1 MKKNKPGIDAILL
14 VFAAILFLTASVPS
28 LSAAPA
34 PDLSI
39 GSSDLRIEANAS
51 GGYDLYVRKK
61 PGIASILLTE
71 TTKDPAMKADNFA
84 YRSTEWNPVNGDEKR
99 LLDGKPLVSKGA
111 RFSLVSSTAVADAQF
126 GKAFHILIP
135 PVLVYGYSWS
145 RSGSLAVGNGTYL
158 NIRSFQKPYADYRG
172 AFADNPYQITI
183 ATRPVAVE
191 APTPPPP
198 PPPPPPPKPAPAPP
212 PPPPAPPPAPP
223 APPPPTPAPA
233 PAPPPPVP
241 APAPP
246 PEGPPSARIDSAL
259 QSIKGKSLDLVLCI
273 DTTSSMTPYMDD
285 LKKNLIRLVR
295 TRIADFQ
302 EFRMGI
308 VLFKDYWP
316 EDYITRKIP
325 FTKDLAKIDSAI
337 QSLLARGGGD
347 IPEAIHEGLYEAA
360 TGFDWKADVRIV
372 FLVTDAPPH
381 PIPKGSI
388 TWIDAAKALAA
399 HRIGLDPIIVPTL
412 RGDE

>member
-1 MKKNKPGIDAILL
+1 
-14 VFAAILFLTASVPS
+14 
-28 LSAAPA
+28 
-34 PDLSI
+34 
-39 GSSDLRIEANAS
+39 
-51 GGYDLYVRKK
+51 
-61 PGIASILLTE
+61 
-71 TTKDPAMKADNFA
+71 
-84 YRSTEWNPVNGDEKR
+84 
-99 LLDGKPLVSKGA
+99 
-111 RFSLVSSTAVADAQF
+111 
-126 GKAFHILIP
+126 
-135 PVLVYGYSWS
+135 
-145 RSGSLAVGNGTYL
+145 
-158 NIRSFQKPYADYRG
+158 
-172 AFADNPYQITI
+172 
-183 ATRPVAVE
+183 
-191 APTPPPP
+191 
-198 PPPPPPPKPAPAPP
+198 
-212 PPPPAPPPAPP
+212 
-223 APPPPTPAPA
+223 
-233 PAPPPPVP
+233 
-241 APAPP
+241 
-246 PEGPPSARIDSAL
+246 
-259 QSIKGKSLDLVLCI
+259 
-273 DTTSSMTPYMDD
+273 MDD